1 MVYRA
6 LRFPVLSLRPF
17 IGFRVLRVFGDY
29 PPTGFY
35 LQQARFFLVVMF
47 GEATPCLG
55 KPHPQPKT
63 RNRKTRTRNRLRGL
77 TFKPQYL
84 HLSIPN
90 SRFEPL
96 YQPFQASQ
104 MSNPFR
110 NPVSKQSSIRGGG
123 NNAVDTTRT
132 AHPCLL
138 RAGDLAWPYR
148 DQGLFM
154 VLFIL
159 RRGCQPCL
167 VPL

>member
-1 MVYRA
+1 
-6 LRFPVLSLRPF
+6 
-17 IGFRVLRVFGDY
+17 
-29 PPTGFY
+29 
-35 LQQARFFLVVMF
+35 MF

-84 HLSIPN
+84 HLNIPN

-123 NNAVDTTRT
+123 NNAVDTTRA

-148 DQGLFM
+148 DQRFVHGFVYFAARLPALSSSLVTVPIELCYN
-154 VLFIL
+154 VLQFYKNHN
-159 RRGCQPCL
+159 
-167 VPL
+167 